1 MKKLLSLI
9 LSLASVGIITLSAEA
24 KAAASPTAIAA
35 PQVRIQIGPRR
46 RHARRVRVM
55 TQTRIVHRG
64 RQIYRETYR
73 VVYLPNGLTRTRLI
87 SRIRIR

>member
-1 MKKLLSLI
+1 MKRLLSLI

-24 KAAASPTAIAA
+24 KTAGSPAAIAA

-46 RHARRVRVM
+46 RHARRVM

-64 RQIYRETYR
+64 GQIYRETYR
-73 VVYLPNGLTRTRLI
+73 VMYLPNGMTRTRLI
-87 SRIRIR
+87 DRVRIR

>member
-1 MKKLLSLI
+1 MKKLLSFI
-9 LSLASVGIITLSAEA
+9 LSLASVGVIAWSTEA
-24 KAAASPTAIAA
+24 KAAALPTTITA

-64 RQIYRETYR
+64 RWIYRETYR
-73 VVYLPNGLTRTRLI
+73 VRYLPNGRILRTVIHRV
-87 SRIRIR
+87 RIG